1 MRFVN
6 IDHLLIHV
14 DDGDYRGTDCDNAIC
29 QHRIKIM
36 FVHYYINIKAYICLH
51 ILLFLMYTCS
61 D

>member
-36 FVHYYINIKAYICLH
+36 FVTS
-51 ILLFLMYTCS
+51 TCYQHCVS
-61 D
+61 EQVKY